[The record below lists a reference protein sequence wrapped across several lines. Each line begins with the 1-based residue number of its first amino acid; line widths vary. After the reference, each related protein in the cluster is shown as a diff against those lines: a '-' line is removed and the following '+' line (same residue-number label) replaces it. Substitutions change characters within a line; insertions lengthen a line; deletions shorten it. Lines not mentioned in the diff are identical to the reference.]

1 MLSANGTFCL
11 YRLQT
16 VRGVENPSSKWSVF
30 YRIARWLW
38 VRRMGLINPIH
49 SLYLFTMIVFL
60 NGVFERMS
68 PAVVWM
74 NVKDTGYEVNISL
87 NTFASIQHMKEGRL
101 YTHLQIKED
110 AHTLFGFVEK
120 SEREIFKMLL
130 SVSGIGASIA
140 RTMLSSLDP
149 KQITN
154 AIASGDVITVQS
166 IKGIGSKTAQRV
178 ILDLKDKVLKL
189 YDLDEVSMFQ
199 NNTNRDEAL
208 SALEVLGFVR
218 KASEKLVEKIIKE
231 SPDSSVEY
239 IIKQALKNL

>member
-1 MLSANGTFCL
+1 MIAHIQGKLVEKTPTEVVIDCS
-11 YRLQT
+11 
-16 VRGVENPSSKWSVF
+16 GV
-30 YRIARWLW
+30 
-38 VRRMGLINPIH
+38 
-49 SLYLFTMIVFL
+49 
-60 NGVFERMS
+60 
-68 PAVVWM
+68 
-74 NVKDTGYEVNISL
+74 GYHINISL
-87 NTFASIQHMKEGRL
+87 HTYSLLPASDHIKL
-101 YTHLQIKED
+101 FTYLQIKED

-149 KQITN
+149 KQIIQ
-154 AIASGDVITVQS
+154 AIASGDVATIQS
-166 IKGIGSKTAQRV
+166 IKGIGAKTAQRA

-189 YDLDEVSMFQ
+189 YDLDEVSITQ

-218 KASEKLVEKIIKE
+218 KSAEKVVEKIVKE
-231 SPDSSVEY
+231 NPDASVET